1 MRTFSL
7 ALFALLAAS
16 LGIMLYLDASQTALD
31 LARESDRDEQEAVVP
46 PTLKTAVLRS
56 PEAVCS
62 LPSTILCEDFE
73 SSGQSDWSDYK
84 DNGFNVQEDAAF
96 GGSRSLRQ
104 IYDAGQVNAGW
115 LAWFFGDHPQG
126 GVREG
131 ESFEEVYFR
140 FYHRFEEGWPAS
152 YPPKLARVR
161 SHYVDGGWR
170 FAWAEHLWIDPN
182 KPGGV
187 AISAPVS
194 SIPAPAGQEYSEDR
208 RWLGTMP
215 LRFRFTEADGEWV
228 ALEARI
234 WLNTPGRADGR
245 ITYWVNGE
253 VALDRRRGVNLRG
266 AYTETTINVAML
278 DTYWNGGAPRG
289 GLRRWYDNIVVAT
302 EPIGCAS
309 FSVEK
314 EPLEDQSA
322 WQLQVAETGAEDSP
336 IWDSGTI
343 ESDANVIEISQVDGS
358 FTSGVVPCVTPSD
371 RYGMRARQAQAGEWS
386 SWSEW
391 RPLF

>member
-1 MRTFSL
+1 MSNRRPRLL
-7 ALFALLAAS
+7 AILAALLAGVLYAGAS
-16 LGIMLYLDASQTALD
+16 DPMIEITTDNDRHEQDRVAL
-31 LARESDRDEQEAVVP
+31 

-73 SSGQSDWSDYK
+73 SRGQSDWSDYK
-84 DNGFNVQEDAAF
+84 DNRFNVREDAAF

-104 IYDAGQVNAGW
+104 IYEAGQVNAGW
-115 LAWFFGDHPQG
+115 LAWFFGDHPRG
-126 GVREG
+126 GARTG
-131 ESFEEVYFR
+131 ESFEEIYFR

-194 SIPAPAGQEYSEDR
+194 SIPAPAGREYSEDR
-208 RWLGTMP
+208 RWLGTTP
-215 LRFRFTEADGEWV
+215 LGFRFADHDGEWV
-228 ALEARI
+228 ALETRI
-234 WLNTPGRADGR
+234 SLNTPGRRDGR
-245 ITYWVNGE
+245 ITYWMNGE
-253 VALDRRRGVNLRG
+253 IALDRRGGVNLRG
-266 AYTETTINVAML
+266 AYTATTINVAML
-278 DTYWNGGAPRG
+278 DTYWNGGAPRA
-289 GLRRWYDNIVVAT
+289 GLRRWYDNVVVAT
-302 EPIGCAS
+302 QPIGCAA

-314 EPLEDQSA
+314 EPLEGQSG
-322 WQLQVAETGAEDSP
+322 WQLQLAEVGAEGSP

-343 ESDANVIEISQVDGS
+343 KADANVIEISKATGS
-358 FTSGVVPCVTPSD
+358 FSPDVPPCLIPSD
-371 RYGMRARQAQAGEWS
+371 RYVMRARQARGAEWS
-386 SWSEW
+386 AWSEW
-391 RPLF
+391 TPVF